1 MAKQNNGGWAAKLG
15 NTYGVKAPA
24 STSSNHSNS
33 SYSYGGTDNFDAS
46 YLDDGY
52 FTDSSKAAI
61 RPELTS
67 TKAKE
72 LASVLTNN
80 GSVKQ
85 TQIRKFYNPI
95 KEIADNLKFG
105 YINYDKALSQLREII
120 PIVSYNASR
129 GNLTSQFA
137 DFVETGI
144 NKIEDEKDV
153 QAFVVHFR
161 SIVAYTKK

>member
-1 MAKQNNGGWAAKLG
+1 MAKQNNGGWASKLG

-24 STSSNHSNS
+24 ASNNRSNNG
-33 SYSYGGTDNFDAS
+33 YSYGGTDSFDAS
-46 YLDDGY
+46 YLDAGY
-52 FTDSSKAAI
+52 FTDSSKTAI

-72 LASVLTNN
+72 LASSLTNN
-80 GSVKQ
+80 GFVKQ

-105 YINYDKALSQLREII
+105 YISYEKALSQLREII

-129 GNLTSQFA
+129 GNLTNQFA
-137 DFVETGI
+137 DFIETGI

>member
-1 MAKQNNGGWAAKLG
+1 MMAKQNNGGWASKLG
-15 NTYGVKAPA
+15 ASYGVKAPA
-24 STSSNHSNS
+24 STSSNHS

-72 LASVLTNN
+72 LASSLTNN
-80 GSVKQ
+80 GFIKQ

-105 YINYDKALSQLREII
+105 YINYDKAMSQLREII
-120 PIVSYNASR
+120 PIASYNASR

-137 DFVETGI
+137 DFIETGI

-153 QAFVVHFR
+153 QAFVIHFR